1 MANTVTLKRLRRLTL
16 ARLPRPT
23 ADYEAYPDSWFACI
37 DGKELV
43 GVLAENED
51 EEERLMDQAQK
62 RLLAGGPSSAEL
74 SAAVGSLMVR
84 EIAIAPKTAPITVR
98 ELEPSAAVGFGNRPV
113 QRKLQHLRGGMATV
127 NMLLYTVG
135 LRRRF
140 VRRRW
145 RWVLAPPTAPR
156 PRRRIRVTE
165 RMRRRSRQFRS
176 WFTSTF
182 RDHLSEIELP
192 WRRRKRIRFS
202 ANEPRRSLF
211 WLGRAEQHQHRLDRQ
226 HQTFPVPTQGLLTGG
241 GKTAVSDT
249 LWRRSFRFSPKSF
262 STTFLSKYARLRKRA
277 LQMGRMRHHCGA
289 HYSVR
294 LIRRRLRRSIRA
306 LMRGYVP
313 WRPST
318 TGWELAREWRLADEP
333 KRIELTRKLANRER
347 LYRGR
352 KGKAFVI
359 TLEPGSPQLKRA
371 VDTSLERDYAEHA
384 RRWRL
389 SRVGQRARW
398 YRGVGRARKY
408 ETPAVFLARLRWRLR
423 RTRTLSRYIM
433 FDRMAQ
439 PLLQRQLESTRE
451 RRRGMRA
458 LAAAPRCGGAQV
470 LPLDR
475 RDATGLAKTG
485 ELFDREI
492 RTAVVKTLLHK
503 GKRARALVGTGGA
516 AEAPAKQPL
525 NGKAGV
531 QPSSLKVALPEMR
544 RRLRGPRSGLGFGDF
559 LAAEQDLRLPAAS
572 LRAFLEQAPTTPLRN
587 LRVLRPKRSRRYI
600 RAGRLGQRRRPH
612 RWRFGRRWYL
622 ASRGGP
628 VFHTEQRPGLNFRRR
643 AVALSR
649 LDSRLRAIQRG
660 VGFGSTFTG
669 KKPDDQAFE
678 RAYADL
684 ALGRL
689 PSVSMQEAV
698 EQNQGRALRRKPIV
712 RSLAQ
717 QRCHRTPAP
726 APAPATVPAASA
738 ASMMSGGSNPAGGSG
753 YSRSRRRFSS
763 GVPERGLSG
772 TTTPADPY
780 IGGSEPEDRGVEGTD
795 LVDDPDA
802 GNANSN
808 RTNGTNGTNSTNGT
822 NKSLDPSTPE
832 FYEELFEEL
841 FGKPF
846 FDKEDKNREE

>member
-51 EEERLMDQAQK
+51 EEERLMDQAEK

-113 QRKLQHLRGGMATV
+113 QRKLQHLRGGMAAV

-140 VRRRW
+140 VRHRW

-165 RMRRRSRQFRS
+165 LMRRRSRQFRS
-176 WFTSTF
+176 WFTNTF

-211 WLGRAEQHQHRLDRQ
+211 WLDRAEQHQHRLDRQ
-226 HQTFPVPTQGLLTGG
+226 HQTFPVPTQGLLTSG

-262 STTFLSKYARLRKRA
+262 STTFLSKYTRLRKRA

-294 LIRRRLRRSIRA
+294 LIRRRLRRSIKA
-306 LMRGYVP
+306 LVRGYAP

-347 LYRGR
+347 LHRGR

-359 TLEPGSPQLKRA
+359 TLEPGSPQLKRV
-371 VDTSLERDYAEHA
+371 VDTSLGRDYAEQA
-384 RRWRL
+384 RRWSL
-389 SRVGQRARW
+389 SQVGQRALW
-398 YRGVGRARKY
+398 YRDVGQARKHD
-408 ETPAVFLARLRWRLR
+408 TPAVFLARLRWRLR

-433 FDRMAQ
+433 LDRMAQ

-458 LAAAPRCGGAQV
+458 FAAAPHCSGAQM

-475 RDATGLAKTG
+475 RDATRLAKTG

-492 RTAVVKTLLHK
+492 RTAMIKTLVHR
-503 GKRARALVGTGGA
+503 GKRARVLVGTAGGTA
-516 AEAPAKQPL
+516 GALANQPL
-525 NGKAGV
+525 EGEAGV
-531 QPSSLKVALPEMR
+531 QPSSLKVALPEMQ

-572 LRAFLEQAPTTPLRN
+572 LRAFLERAPATPLRT
-587 LRVLRPKRSRRYI
+587 LRVFRPRRHRRYI

-612 RWRFGRRWYL
+612 RWRFGRRWYR

-628 VFHTEQRPGLNFRRR
+628 VFQTEQRPGLNLRRR

-649 LDSRLRAIQRG
+649 FDSRLRAIQRG
-660 VGFGSTFTG
+660 VGFGFTFTG

-689 PSVSMQEAV
+689 PPVSMQEAV
-698 EQNQGRALRRKPIV
+698 EQNQSQTLRRKPIV
-712 RSLAQ
+712 RSLEQ
-717 QRCHRTPAP
+717 QRAHRAP
-726 APAPATVPAASA
+726 APAPTAAVASA
-738 ASMMSGGSNPAGGSG
+738 ASTTGGGSNPVNGSA
-753 YSRSRRRFSS
+753 YSRNRRRLSS
-763 GVPERGLSG
+763 GVPRRGLYG
-772 TTTPADPY
+772 TTAPGDPS
-780 IGGSEPEDRGVEGTD
+780 IGDSGPKDPSVEGTD
-795 LVDDPDA
+795 LDDPDA
-802 GNANSN
+802 GNADIDSAKVKKPF
-808 RTNGTNGTNSTNGT
+808 GTS
-822 NKSLDPSTPE
+822 DPE
-832 FYEELFEEL
+832 FYEELYEEL

-846 FDKEDKNREE
+846 FDKEDKNQGE